1 VKKVPLGEVAA
12 EPRGEVSAADGEPM
26 NDVSKPA
33 PKQDYEFHEFANIFS
48 LIEGDEFD
56 AFVDTFRRQG
66 LLNPITLYQ
75 GKILE
80 GRNRYR
86 AAKAVGYPFDT
97 RDFVELPPGKD
108 PKEFV
113 IAANVQRRHLT
124 TEQRRALIIRLLR
137 ERPQDSDRK
146 IALLIGVSNKTVSTY
161 RKELAEELEKFVKA
175 WRDLDAVHRREFVAA
190 HRHEL
195 RQAETV

>member
-1 VKKVPLGEVAA
+1 VKKVPLGAMAA
-12 EPRGEVSAADGEPM
+12 EPGAKRAATSGEPM
-26 NDVSKPA
+26 DDVSKPA
-33 PKQDYEFHEFANIFS
+33 PKQDYEFHELANIFS

-56 AFVDTFRRQG
+56 AFVDTVRRQE

-86 AAKAVGYPFDT
+86 AAKAVGYPFT
-97 RDFVELPPGKD
+97 ARDFVELQPGKD

-124 TEQRRALIIRLLR
+124 TEQKRDLVIRLLR

-146 IALLIGVSNKTVSTY
+146 LALLIGVSNKTVSTY

-175 WRDLDAVHRREFVAA
+175 WRALDATHRREFVTA

-195 RQAETV
+195 